1 MTKPDDAS
9 QPGVEDHPMP
19 LGIVL
24 KIDAQ
29 SRRRALEIAED
40 KLAKQAEERGL
51 LLKLVKGQ
59 ATDLGRE
66 QREWEALAEIYAMR
80 DAA

>member
-1 MTKPDDAS
+1 
-9 QPGVEDHPMP
+9 MP